1 MFFIYFLP
9 KVLNK
14 ISTSE
19 LPNMDPV
26 QPLSSSDSTTATG
39 SGRKRGR
46 DVDFKPVLNP
56 EWKRENVTEKEAE
69 LWQKQSENYSPS
81 QSIYCESKEEKPEE
95 CEPPQ
100 SKRRLSDATFT
111 PDDSQPLP
119 QAWSQDPLFTFS
131 QYTGNDFH
139 QTNHKC
145 TTVKN
150 FSRTEPS
157 FLNSLQNEEVFR
169 NLIDAEERTST
180 QKSFKHLHSSQM
192 IDEKENSRPLS
203 YNSPSTR
210 SSTSCFRPFS
220 NHKWTEP
227 KTASPRKNTDQL
239 WKKAAKE
246 ESSASQIKW
255 TKPIRS
261 PLKRQAPQQGSRE
274 VDEDSL
280 ATLFTQDSE
289 GFRVIAHRSL
299 QTRSPLKDQ
308 SNVSTG
314 VVSSYKSLLEENEE
328 MLFTQDSQGNVVIK
342 H

>member
-1 MFFIYFLP
+1 MH
-9 KVLNK
+9 
-14 ISTSE
+14 
-19 LPNMDPV
+19 PV
-26 QPLSSSDSTTATG
+26 QPLSSSGSTTATA

-46 DVDFKPVLNP
+46 SFGLEKSEFEPVL
-56 EWKRENVTEKEAE
+56 ELDGRSENGTENEAE
-69 LWQKQSENYSPS
+69 LWQKQSEKHSPS
-81 QSIYCESKEEKPEE
+81 QSIYCEFEEEMPEE

-100 SKRRLSDATFT
+100 RKRRLNDATLV

-131 QYTGNDFH
+131 QHIENDIN

-145 TTVKN
+145 TTVNN

-157 FLNSLQNEEVFR
+157 FLNSLQTEEVFR
-169 NLIDAEERTST
+169 KLMDAEGRTST
-180 QKSFKHLHSSQM
+180 QKSFKQLHSSQM

-203 YNSPSTR
+203 YNSPSTH
-210 SSTSCFRPFS
+210 SYSSCFRPVS

-227 KTASPRKNTDQL
+227 KTASPLKQMDPL
-239 WKKAAKE
+239 WKQAARE
-246 ESSASQIKW
+246 ESSASQIKL
-255 TKPIRS
+255 TKPMSS
-261 PLKRQAPQQGSRE
+261 PLKRQAPQQRSRE
-274 VDEDSL
+274 INEDSL

-289 GFRVIAHRSL
+289 GFRVIAHRGL

-308 SNVSTG
+308 RNVSTG
-314 VVSSYKSLLEENEE
+314 VVSSCRSLLEENEEDEE